1 MLPKLGTTSLKPPI
15 PAPDPIWHP
24 VAGDFFDRH
33 PRAFA
38 NSMNNLTPKR
48 ARQTLDKDLD
58 RLTFVE
64 QAGQHVSRRLAPI
77 GMGLIFVIAAS
88 LLGLGFIQNQAQ
100 AGAVIAASALAA
112 YMAMNI
118 GANDVT
124 NNVGAAVGA
133 RAISMTWALVM
144 AAAFEIAG
152 AFIAGSNV
160 TATISSGIVAPWM
173 VSDPKTFIWIMMAA
187 LLAAALWINI
197 ATWLNAPV
205 STTHSIVGS
214 VLGAAAAAVGS
225 SAINWHVIANI
236 TIGWLISPIL
246 GAVIASF
253 ILFLIYDL
261 IVYRHDKIVAAKRW
275 VPILNGMML
284 GSFTCYLSLKT
295 SGQGFS
301 TLSPAVAVLGI
312 IVGCLTWVTSIP
324 IVSRQAEGLENRN
337 QSLRTLFRTPLIGS
351 AALLSFAHGAN
362 DVSNAIGPLAGI
374 IHVIRDD
381 DLHRIGSA
389 PFGVVLIGAFGISI
403 GLLLF
408 GPRLIK
414 LVGSKITKLNPMRA
428 YCVSMS
434 SALTVITASSLGL
447 PVSTTHIAIGAV
459 FGVGFFR
466 EWYTR
471 HSRRRADYLR
481 MKSAEWTEKKP
492 KGVNSDEQKRRYL
505 VRRSH
510 ILTIM
515 GAWAVTLPIS
525 AGLAAAIY
533 RLMVVLI

>member
-1 MLPKLGTTSLKPPI
+1 M
-15 PAPDPIWHP
+15 
-24 VAGDFFDRH
+24 
-33 PRAFA
+33 
-38 NSMNNLTPKR
+38 NSLTPKH
-48 ARQTLDKDLD
+48 AKQTAKPTLDKDLD
-58 RLTFVE
+58 RLTFLE
-64 QAGQHVSRRLAPI
+64 QASQHVSRTLAPL
-77 GMGLIFVIAAS
+77 GVALIFLIAAS
-88 LLGLGFIQNQAQ
+88 LLGLGFIQNEAQ
-100 AGAVIAASALAA
+100 AGVVIAASALAA

-144 AAAFEIAG
+144 AAGFEIAG
-152 AFIAGSNV
+152 AFLAGGNV

-173 VSDPKTFIWIMMAA
+173 VATPRMFIWIMMAA

-197 ATWLNAPV
+197 ATWLNAPI
-205 STTHSIVGS
+205 STTHSIVGG

-225 SAINWHVIANI
+225 SAISWQVIANI
-236 TIGWLISPIL
+236 TIGWIISPVL
-246 GAVIASF
+246 GAVIAAF
-253 ILFLIYDL
+253 ILFLIYDF
-261 IVYRHDKIVAAKRW
+261 IVYRPDKIAAAKRW
-275 VPILNGMML
+275 VPVLNGVML

-295 SGQGFS
+295 AGQGF
-301 TLSPAVAVLGI
+301 TMLTPEAAMLGLI
-312 IVGCLTWVTSIP
+312 SGCVTWITSVP
-324 IVSRQAEGLENRN
+324 VVSKQAQGLENRN

-374 IHVIRDD
+374 LHVIRDD

-389 PFGVVLIGAFGISI
+389 PFWVVVIGAFGISV

-428 YCVSMS
+428 YCVSLS
-434 SALTVITASSLGL
+434 SAITVIAASSAGL

-459 FGVGFFR
+459 FGIGFFR
-466 EWYTR
+466 EWYTK
-471 HSRRRADYLR
+471 HSRRRMDYLR
-481 MKSAEWTEKKP
+481 MRSAEWSSKKP
-492 KGVNSDEQKRRYL
+492 KTDNVDEQKRRYL

-525 AGLAAAIY
+525 AGLAAAVY
-533 RLMVVLI
+533 RIMVALVE